1 VQKTFGNDHP
11 PLEETR
17 GKWREVLGRRHIDN
31 VVVALDSP
39 LAEAL
44 LLEPS
49 WREVDVGDDVVAFR
63 KRDQL
68 CFAHGDKHEIV
79 NANVTWPERARYYH
93 PLEIGRD

>member
-1 VQKTFGNDHP
+1 MQKTF
-11 PLEETR
+11 ETTIWR
-17 GKWREVLGRRHIDN
+17 GKHAGQIGVRLGRRHIDN